1 MTFGNLSDEI
11 SKKRFIEEAQKLS
24 PISIPILESTPKKS
38 SAVLVPLI
46 ASKEFE
52 GGLGILYC
60 KRSTFLRRH
69 AREICFPGGKI
80 DPDETPIQAAI
91 RECVEEIGID
101 KNQVEV
107 WTSFPELP
115 DIFGIKGDV
124 NNDPFNNGNIMTP
137 TIPIIGQIKDYNPY
151 KLKLNCKE
159 VSEVFVKGVY
169 DLHNP
174 KVAKSTQFRYPGTNG
189 YSMPVYLTKPY
200 PIWGMTATI
209 TFQLLSVL
217 LKGRNRGFNHL
228 IHYQTPFK

>member
-124 NNDPFNNGNIMTP
+124 NNDPFNNGNMLLLFRRGP
-137 TIPIIGQIKDYNPY
+137 GGAGGGRK
-151 KLKLNCKE
+151 KLRRKA
-159 VSEVFVKGVY
+159 
-169 DLHNP
+169 LHE
-174 KVAKSTQFRYPGTNG
+174 TTTH
-189 YSMPVYLTKPY
+189 LTK
-200 PIWGMTATI
+200 
-209 TFQLLSVL
+209 
-217 LKGRNRGFNHL
+217 FNDFESENL
-228 IHYQTPFK
+228 T